1 MVQRRGQA
9 GNEGSSVERN
19 KPRAAQIIDHL
30 TKGESTTK
38 PPHNKGMSGLSAD
51 QAKAIA
57 EYVKTL

>member
-1 MVQRRGQA
+1 MKAPALKGTSLEV
-9 GNEGSSVERN
+9 
-19 KPRAAQIIDHL
+19 AQIVDHL
-30 TKGESTTK
+30 TKGESTSK